1 MTDRTAIRLPAS
13 RGPKRSGAGF
23 TLIEV
28 LVALVVLAI
37 GLLGL
42 AGLQTAG
49 LKYDHSAYQYSQATQ
64 AAYDILDRMRANRST
79 ANNGSAYRTQFS
91 DTNLPMPGTDCG
103 QAGAT
108 CSGNDM
114 AAYDLYQWKTQLEQ
128 TLPGG
133 RAAITFND
141 LGTGQRIYTITIQ
154 WDDLSWDATKKVLT
168 RSTNLSFQL
177 RSQV

>member
-1 MTDRTAIRLPAS
+1 MSDRTTTRLRRTAAPPRLS
-13 RGPKRSGAGF
+13 RGF

-49 LKYDHSAYQYSQATQ
+49 LKYDHSAYEYSQATQ
-64 AAYDILDRMRANRST
+64 LAYDILDRMRANRDTATST
-79 ANNGSAYRTQFS
+79 SAYQTGLNDPIPAPS
-91 DTNLPMPGTDCG
+91 VDCSV
-103 QAGAT
+103 AGNT

-114 AAYDLYQWKTQLEQ
+114 ALFDINQWKTQLAE

-133 RAAITFND
+133 KASVTFSD
-141 LGTGQRIYTITIQ
+141 TATGQRIYTITIQ
-154 WDDLSWDATKKVLT
+154 WDDLGWDAAKKALT
-168 RSTNLSFQL
+168 RSTNYSFQL

>member
-1 MTDRTAIRLPAS
+1 MTHRPTTRLQRTAAARQPS
-13 RGPKRSGAGF
+13 RGF
-23 TLIEV
+23 TLVEV

-64 AAYDILDRMRANRST
+64 LAYDILDRMRANRDTATST
-79 ANNGSAYRTQFS
+79 SAYQS
-91 DTNLPMPGTDCG
+91 ALNDPIPGLSVDCG
-103 QAGAT
+103 QAGNT
-108 CSGNDM
+108 CNGNDM
-114 AAYDLYQWKTQLEQ
+114 ALYDINQWKTQLAE

-133 RAAITFND
+133 RASISFTDTA
-141 LGTGQRIYTITIQ
+141 TGQRTYTITIQ
-154 WDDLSWDATKKVLT
+154 WDDLSWDAAKKALS
-168 RSTNLSFQL
+168 RSTNFSFRL